1 MTNEIVKRLEHAA
14 LDAHAAGWTWLQ
26 FWQEHGEK
34 MRKAEPINARRYHR
48 LADHLLALV
57 VSGNADGHVPID
69 DDVMPWE
76 ADDALVEVSD
86 THTEAKLQPG
96 FLFDARPEY
105 R

>member
-1 MTNEIVKRLEHAA
+1 MPWE
-14 LDAHAAGWTWLQ
+14 
-26 FWQEHGEK
+26 
-34 MRKAEPINARRYHR
+34 
-48 LADHLLALV
+48 ADDALV
-57 VSGNADGHVPID
+57 EVSDTHTEAKLQPGVPID